1 MAQFE
6 PVLTTYVKE
15 PGSYT
20 LDFYVQHGG
29 YQAARKAVT
38 MTPEAII
45 DELKKSGLRGR
56 GGAGFPTGM
65 KWGFV
70 PKDNPKPKYLL
81 INADESE
88 PGTFK
93 DHVLLERNPHLLF
106 EGCVI
111 GCRAIG
117 AKVCYIYIR
126 GEFYHLQQ
134 QLEAEVARARA
145 AGYLGS
151 NIFGS
156 GQDCEIYVHRGAGAY
171 EAGEETALIESLE
184 GKRAQPR
191 IKPPFPAVVGLYG
204 CPTVVNNVETVCN
217 VPPIIERGAAWFA
230 GIGPEKNTGPKLF
243 CVSGHVKKPG
253 VYEAH
258 MGVTLRE
265 LIYDYAGGIRE
276 DRKIKAIIPGGS
288 SVNVILP
295 DKLDTPASFDAL
307 VAAGTMLGSAAI
319 IVMDETTDMVWAAK
333 NLIHF
338 YKHESCGK
346 CTPCRE
352 GVDWLYKILDK
363 IERGDGQ
370 MRDIDLLLNVCGN
383 IVGKTLCPFGDA
395 EVAPVISTIQHF
407 RHEYEAYIKDG
418 PRAPADYRSQS
429 PVGAH

>member
-29 YQAARKAVT
+29 YQALRKAVT
-38 MTPEAII
+38 MAPEAIV

-70 PKDNPKPKYLL
+70 PKDNPRPKYLL

-106 EGCVI
+106 EGSVI

-134 QLEAEVARARA
+134 QLEAEIAKARA

-217 VPPIIERGAAWFA
+217 VPPIVERGAAWFA
-230 GIGPEKNTGPKLF
+230 GIGPEKNQGPKLF

-383 IVGKTLCPFGDA
+383 IAGKTLCPFGDA

-407 RHEYEAYIKDG
+407 RHEYEAYINQG
-418 PRAPADYRSQS
+418 PQAPADYRSQS